1 MSREQEIGRVL
12 GTLGVLILV
21 IDGLCDTTAPC
32 TGSDVLTDAE
42 SERLLAIRDQLDRL
56 AASVSSR
63 R

>member
-1 MSREQEIGRVL
+1 MTRAEEKGRVL

-21 IDGLCDTTAPC
+21 IDGLADTTAPS

-42 SERLLAIRDQLDRL
+42 SEQLMRLRDQLDRL

>member
-42 SERLLAIRDQLDRL
+42 FERLMSMRDQLDRL
-56 AASVSSR
+56 TTTVSSR